1 MQKMVAI
8 NTIFVEK
15 GKGQQ
20 VTARFAKAKAV
31 HTFKGFIRM
40 EVLLNENGEERDEVK
55 VCTTW
60 EDQQFF
66 DSWLASR
73 ENAKAH
79 VGEAPAEPSPILGN
93 EMSMF
98 DVKVQHL
105 PIEPIE
111 VK

>member
-40 EVLLNENGEERDEVK
+40 EVLLNEDGEERDEVK
-55 VCTTW
+55 
-60 EDQQFF
+60 
-66 DSWLASR
+66 
-73 ENAKAH
+73 
-79 VGEAPAEPSPILGN
+79 
-93 EMSMF
+93 
-98 DVKVQHL
+98 
-105 PIEPIE
+105 
-111 VK
+111 